1 MKPLPATSEL
11 LSVAARVVWFKAPSE
26 ALADP
31 VHFLA
36 HVMTY
41 GTVEDLRALEGVVGQ
56 REFREALEQAPP
68 GIFDA
73 RSWAYWN
80 LKCGRVPAP
89 PLPVRRSVL
98 NTFNA
103 PSRAGRNPAAAPRL
117 RQRSKRP
124 SAG

>member
-1 MKPLPATSEL
+1 MAQ
-11 LSVAARVVWFKAPSE
+11 RVVWFKDPVD

-41 GTVEDLRALEGVVGQ
+41 GTVEDLRALQGMIGLE
-56 REFREALEQAPP
+56 EFREVLDHAPP

-80 LKCGRVPAP
+80 LKCGREPAL
-89 PLPVRRSVL
+89 PLPRRRGLQPVHPQL
-98 NTFNA
+98 
-103 PSRAGRNPAAAPRL
+103 
-117 RQRSKRP
+117 
-124 SAG
+124 